1 MTLSK
6 KDRGRLTR
14 LRARHPSLTSED
26 LNEAEF
32 EEVLSD
38 SKEVLSQEVR
48 EVVGTGGVLS
58 FDGSAMDELI
68 DSYLDLRIELAIN
81 EANGGDPSNGRGK
94 GRGKGRPITKIRDG
108 SVPRRVSEMR
118 RLKDLDPSAS
128 FIRGKLV
135 NSLNKLTDGN

>member
-26 LNEAEF
+26 LDEAEF

-81 EANGGDPSNGRGK
+81 EAQGK
-94 GRGKGRPITKIRDG
+94 DRKNSRPKGRPIQKIRNG

-128 FIRGKLV
+128 FARGKMV
-135 NSLNKLTDGN
+135 KSLNKLTDGN